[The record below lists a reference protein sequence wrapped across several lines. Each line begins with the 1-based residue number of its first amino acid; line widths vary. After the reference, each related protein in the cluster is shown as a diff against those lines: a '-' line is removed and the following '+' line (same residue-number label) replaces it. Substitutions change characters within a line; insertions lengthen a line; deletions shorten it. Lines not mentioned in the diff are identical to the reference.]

1 MKPGSKSRA
10 LTVGDLLRPHWKLLS
25 VGVAAVIGEGVA
37 NLLDPWPLK
46 IVLDSVLGAKSKG
59 GWLNDW
65 IAKLSGG
72 DQMLTLEL
80 AVAGTLLIA
89 AVGALC
95 GYAEKYITVSV
106 GQGIL
111 HNLRRTL
118 YAQIQRLSLS
128 FHNQS
133 RTGDLISRATGDI
146 DTLQS
151 FVTSGLLG
159 TLINMLTLLGIVGV
173 MFYLNWHFTLIALSI
188 TPVLFL
194 VVFSFTRRIRQATRE
209 ARKKEG
215 EIVSVIQEVLSAIRV
230 VKAFARED
238 DEQRRLEEE
247 SLESVGIALRAR
259 SLKGLLVLL
268 VEILVAIGTALVLW
282 FGAKLVLDGSLSAG
296 SLVVFIFYLGK
307 LYKPMQELSKMTDS
321 YTKAAVAYER
331 INEILATERDVEDIP
346 RARTLKSVKGKIE
359 FENVAFA
366 YDNGEPVL
374 KSVSFC
380 VEPGT
385 VAAFVGPTGAGKST
399 VISLIPRFYDATAGV
414 IKIDGVDIRQYT
426 QKSLRDHM
434 SFVLQE
440 TILFHAPV
448 WKNIAYGKP
457 QATHEEVIRAA
468 QLANADEFIEKM
480 PEGYDSMLGE
490 RGQTLSG
497 GQRQRI
503 AIARAIIRDSPIL
516 ILDEP
521 SSALDA
527 ASESLVFE
535 ALERLMKG
543 KTCIVIAH
551 RLSTIR
557 HADRIYVI
565 ENGVIAESGSHDD
578 LIAAKGCYQ
587 RLVEAQSEP
596 EQASA
601 SPASVSGSP
610 AKTPEQH

>member
-1 MKPGSKSRA
+1 MKPPNRAKA
-10 LTVGDLLRPHWKLLS
+10 LTVAELIRPHWKLLS
-25 VGVAAVIGEGVA
+25 LGAIAVTGEGIG
-37 NLLDPWPLK
+37 NLLDPWPIK
-46 IVLDSVLGAKSKG
+46 IVLDNVLRSKSTD
-59 GWLNDW
+59 GWLNVW
-65 IAKLSGG
+65 ISNVTG
-72 DQMLTLEL
+72 DDKMEILKL
-80 AVAGTLLIA
+80 AVGAALLIA
-89 AVGALC
+89 TVGAVC
-95 GYAEKYITVSV
+95 SYAEKYVTVSV

-128 FHNQS
+128 FHDQA

-146 DTLQS
+146 DTIQS

-159 TLINMLTLLGIVGV
+159 TLINTMTLLGIVGV

-188 TPVLFL
+188 TPALFL
-194 VVFSFTRRIRQATRE
+194 VVFSFTRRIKQATRE

-215 EIVSVIQEVLSAIRV
+215 EIVSVIEEVLSAIRV

-259 SLKGLLVLL
+259 TLKGLLVLL
-268 VEILVAIGTALVLW
+268 VEIIVAIGTALVLW
-282 FGAKLVLDGSLSAG
+282 FGAKLVLEDSLSAG

-307 LYKPMQELSKMTDS
+307 LYKPMQELSKMADS

-331 INEILATERDVEDIP
+331 INEILETERDVEDMP
-346 RARTLKSVKGKIE
+346 GARTLRSAKGRIE
-359 FENVAFA
+359 FKNVTFA
-366 YDNGEPVL
+366 YEAESPVL
-374 KSVSFC
+374 KGLSFC

-385 VAAFVGPTGAGKST
+385 IAAFVGPTGAGKST
-399 VISLIPRFYDATAGV
+399 IIGLIPRFYDPIEGTIEV
-414 IKIDGVDIRQYT
+414 DGVDIRQYT
-426 QKSLRDHM
+426 QKSLRDQM

-457 QATHEEVIRAA
+457 QASREEVMQAA
-468 QLANADEFIEKM
+468 HLANADEFIEKM
-480 PEGYDSMLGE
+480 RDGYDTILGE

-503 AIARAIIRDSPIL
+503 AIARAIIRETPIL

-527 ASESLVFE
+527 ASEALVFE
-535 ALERLMKG
+535 ALDRLMKG

-557 HADRIYVI
+557 QADRIYVI
-565 ENGVIAESGSHDD
+565 DDGAVAESGTHDTLVAANGKYQQ
-578 LIAAKGCYQ
+578 LIQ
-587 RLVEAQSEP
+587 AQSSE
-596 EQASA
+596 S
-601 SPASVSGSP
+601 
-610 AKTPEQH
+610 